1 MPEPVRRSHFV
12 SHLRAVLAFALL
24 ALGLTWP
31 LAMHLQEAMIG
42 TGVGDNASFVWN
54 FWWMRQVLTDGA
66 SPFWTPALFAPIGT
80 SLVLHTTTLLP
91 TLTATALLPRAD
103 PLTTYNVAVIATVFL
118 NGFCAYAAAYSL
130 TRQPA
135 AALVAGLVFAAS
147 PFLAVRLQGH
157 FNVLSA
163 WGLPLVVLTTVR
175 LCQRA
180 SVIRAVF
187 VACALGVLAYTDYY
201 LLVFGLVFAVVYV
214 LLQRRRIDVT
224 VTPPTPARRWA
235 MRVLTALLL
244 VLIVVTVAIGL
255 SGGTELV
262 IAGLHLSAR
271 STFNLR
277 GAIWL
282 LALIT
287 LLVWKSPRLRF
298 PRVHAEALPWRAL
311 ATGAVVLVVLL
322 LPLVVQAARLFAQHD
337 YASQTY
343 LWRSAPPGIDVGALV
358 LGNPW
363 SPLYGGW
370 IRDLYARLGI
380 HAVESVAWLGIVP
393 VGCLLFAAS
402 RLRAQAEVRRWLVLI
417 ALFLVWALGPY
428 LMVFGANSGFIL
440 PQTLLRF
447 VPLLANARMPGRAF
461 VMVVLGVAMIVACV
475 LASLAT
481 NPRRRRML
489 IAFAALLILADY
501 WSAPPPLVTLDRPR
515 LYQALRSL
523 PSGPVLDLPLGLRD
537 GFGERGHL
545 DHRALFYQTLHE
557 HPLAGGFVARLSP
570 RIQRAYDEDPILSAL
585 LSDGPVPAGRPRS
598 GESLACA
605 FRYVIV
611 PKATTPATRDLLN
624 RAFQL
629 ERLDGDDL
637 RDLYR
642 VAACK

>member
-1 MPEPVRRSHFV
+1 MPEPLRRFDFV
-12 SHLRAVLAFALL
+12 SHLKAVVACALL
-24 ALGLTWP
+24 AVGLTWP
-31 LAMHLQEAMIG
+31 LAGHLHEAMIG
-42 TGVGDNASFVWN
+42 SGVGDNATFVWN
-54 FWWMRQVLTDGA
+54 FWWMRQVLTEGA
-66 SPFWTPALFAPIGT
+66 SPFWTPALFAPLGT

-91 TLTATALLPRAD
+91 TLTATALLPGAD

-135 AALVAGLVFAAS
+135 ASLVAGLVFAAS
-147 PFLAVRLQGH
+147 PFLAARLQGH

-175 LCQRA
+175 LCQRT
-180 SVIRAVF
+180 SVIRALF
-187 VACALGVLAYTDYY
+187 VAATLALLAYIDYY
-201 LLVFGLVFAVVYV
+201 QFAFGVVFTAVYLLL
-214 LLQRRRIDVT
+214 RHRRIDLA
-224 VTPPTPARRWA
+224 VTPLTPARRLA
-235 MRVLTALLL
+235 TRVLTGLLL
-244 VLIVVTVAIGL
+244 GLLVAAAAIGL
-255 SGGTELV
+255 SGGTELA

-277 GAIWL
+277 GAVWL

-287 LLVWKSPRLRF
+287 LLVWKSPRVRF
-298 PRVHAEALPWRAL
+298 VREDAGILPWRAL
-311 ATGAVVLVVLL
+311 AAGAVVLVALL
-322 LPLVVQAARLFAQHD
+322 LPLVVQAARLFAQQD

-363 SPLYGGW
+363 NPLYGGW
-370 IRDLYARLGI
+370 IRDLYARFGMQV
-380 HAVESVAWLGIVP
+380 VESAAWLGIVP
-393 VGCLLFAAS
+393 VGCLVFAAS
-402 RLRAQAEVRRWLVLI
+402 RLRAQAEVRRWLVVM

-428 LMVFGANSGFIL
+428 LMVFGANSGFML

-461 VMVVLGVAMIVACV
+461 MMVALGVAMIVACV
-475 LASLAT
+475 LASLNT
-481 NPRRRRML
+481 SPRRRRMF
-489 IAFAALLILADY
+489 IALTALLILADY
-501 WSAPPPLVTLDRPR
+501 WPAPQPLVMLDRPR
-515 LYQALRSL
+515 LYEALRSL
-523 PSGPVLDLPLGLRD
+523 PPGPVLDLPLGLRD
-537 GFGERGHL
+537 GFGERGQL
-545 DHRALFYQTLHE
+545 DHRALFYQTLHQ

-570 RIQRAYDEDPILSAL
+570 RIQRAYEEDPILGPL
-585 LSDGPVPAGRPRS
+585 LAGGVMKP
-598 GESLACA
+598 GQSLACA

-642 VAACK
+642 VTACK